1 MSSLEALLSSP
12 TDVIAECPVLGP
24 SDVRVVVANL
34 EVILNKCLYSVR
46 RALPGPLEVL
56 LIVIGD
62 ASDLQASKVCAGL
75 LQPAEEGTCADV
87 FCDLAEQLLARR
99 AAVIR
104 LQFDVEVFFKVMQVF
119 CCAASLKDRLGA
131 RLGEVL
137 LGFLKDVDMH
147 ADDYRVHRNCC
158 SALISLLRGSQENKS
173 RLGPECATIAACL
186 DASSDFFFQMQCVE
200 VLYRLYKHRNCF
212 LAHAAAPANAMT
224 LGVAINPSL
233 LRAIE
238 ALPND
243 STLLHC
249 IHQLLDSYN
258 RDVHPDKVIAFSV
271 LHIEVAGV
279 TMARATTLYFSPLLL
294 VVLLPDTG
302 SSSSSSGGGGGGG
315 GGYLTIPY
323 EHVRSVK
330 LTKDHKLELRLYV
343 IPPKLS
349 HVMSLAQEGRDKLY
363 VSLTRATMREL
374 RTSIVHEWVAERKRT
389 APRRV
394 TALVPPPPSRRTEA
408 ARAGHALPST
418 SSTSPA
424 PPSSSHASSSRTG
437 STVRPPLT
445 TTMTERPVNTH
456 QGVGLD
462 SHHQALARPKAPH
475 PQFVVPVQEQQQQQQ
490 HQAQQEQGGPAYM
503 NSSGDYAAA
512 DEEAGGQCERP
523 CLEEVHRAASLKAM
537 RYREEQH
544 EALQHAVDSAKEEL
558 EALHRWSARERD
570 QYEVRFREDMEV
582 IRRSE
587 AVLKES
593 ATDCVRALNAELED
607 VQALGALLK
616 GEVDKLRERLA
627 KSLGKSEG
635 VEEALL
641 TRIKHTV
648 DAQMRS
654 IEATMLSV
662 DSAASTPATSTDVG
676 GGSISDV
683 SNYIAQQMQAIS
695 SGAVVVGA
703 AGARASTAAAAAG
716 GGAVISSARGTGS
729 GRAGKGRH
737 EPQPLK
743 ERRLDYS

>member
-12 TDVIAECPVLGP
+12 TDVIAECPVIGP
-24 SDVRVVVANL
+24 GDVRLVAANL
-34 EVILNKCLYSVR
+34 EAILNKCLYCVR
-46 RALPGPLEVL
+46 RTLPGPLEVL
-56 LIVIGD
+56 LTVMGD
-62 ASDLQASKVCAGL
+62 ASDLQANKVCAGL

-104 LQFDVEVFFKVMQVF
+104 LQFDVEVFFKVTQVF
-119 CCAASLKDRLGA
+119 CCAAPLKDRLGA

-137 LGFLKDVDMH
+137 LGFLRDVDMH

-158 SALISLLRGSQENKS
+158 SALISLLRGSQENKN
-173 RLGPECATIAACL
+173 RFGPECATIAACL

-200 VLYRLYKHRNCF
+200 VLYRLYKHRSSF
-212 LAHAAAPANAMT
+212 LAHAAAPATSTSLSSSSANAMT
-224 LGVAINPSL
+224 LGVAINPYL
-233 LRAIE
+233 LRGIE

-243 STLLHC
+243 STLLLC

-258 RDVHPDKVIAFSV
+258 RDVHPDKVISFSV
-271 LHIEVAGV
+271 LSIEVGDV

-294 VVLLPDTG
+294 VVLLPDT
-302 SSSSSSGGGGGGG
+302 SSSSRGGG

-343 IPPKLS
+343 IPQKLS
-349 HVMSLAQEGRDKLY
+349 HVMSLAQDGMDKLH

-374 RTSIVHEWVAERKRT
+374 RTSAVHEWVAERKRT

-394 TALVPPPPSRRTEA
+394 TAPAPPPLRRTEA
-408 ARAGHALPST
+408 AGAGHALPAA

-424 PPSSSHASSSRTG
+424 PPSSSHASSRAG
-437 STVRPPLT
+437 STARPLLT
-445 TTMTERPVNTH
+445 TTMTERQVNTH
-456 QGVGLD
+456 QGVGTG
-462 SHHQALARPKAPH
+462 SQQQPLARGELPH
-475 PQFVVPVQEQQQQQQ
+475 PQL
-490 HQAQQEQGGPAYM
+490 
-503 NSSGDYAAA
+503 
-512 DEEAGGQCERP
+512 EAGGQCERP

-593 ATDCVRALNAELED
+593 ATDCVRALNTELED

-641 TRIKHTV
+641 ARIKHTV

-662 DSAASTPATSTDVG
+662 DSAASSST
-676 GGSISDV
+676 
-683 SNYIAQQMQAIS
+683 
-695 SGAVVVGA
+695 GA
-703 AGARASTAAAAAG
+703 
-716 GGAVISSARGTGS
+716 GTGS
-729 GRAGKGRH
+729 GRAGKARH
-737 EPQPLK
+737 EPQLQPLK

>member
-12 TDVIAECPVLGP
+12 TDVIAECPVIGP
-24 SDVRVVVANL
+24 GDVRLVAANL
-34 EVILNKCLYSVR
+34 EAILNKCLYCVR
-46 RALPGPLEVL
+46 RTLPGPLEVL
-56 LIVIGD
+56 LTVMGD
-62 ASDLQASKVCAGL
+62 ASDLQANKVCAGL

-104 LQFDVEVFFKVMQVF
+104 LQFDVEVFFKVTQVF
-119 CCAASLKDRLGA
+119 CCAAPLKDRLGA

-137 LGFLKDVDMH
+137 LGFLRDVDMH

-158 SALISLLRGSQENKS
+158 SALISLLRGSQENKN
-173 RLGPECATIAACL
+173 RFGPECATIAACL

-200 VLYRLYKHRNCF
+200 VLYRLYKHRSSF
-212 LAHAAAPANAMT
+212 LAHAAAPATSTSLSSSSANAMT
-224 LGVAINPSL
+224 LGVAINPYL
-233 LRAIE
+233 LRGIE

-243 STLLHC
+243 STLLLC

-258 RDVHPDKVIAFSV
+258 RDVHPDKVISFSV
-271 LHIEVAGV
+271 LSIEVGDV

-294 VVLLPDTG
+294 VVLLPDT
-302 SSSSSSGGGGGGG
+302 SSSSRGGG

-343 IPPKLS
+343 IPQKLS
-349 HVMSLAQEGRDKLY
+349 HVMSLAQDGMDKLH

-374 RTSIVHEWVAERKRT
+374 RTSAVHEWVAERKRT

-394 TALVPPPPSRRTEA
+394 TAPAPPPLRRTEA
-408 ARAGHALPST
+408 AGAGHALPAA

-424 PPSSSHASSSRTG
+424 PPSSSHASSRAG
-437 STVRPPLT
+437 STARPLLT
-445 TTMTERPVNTH
+445 TTMTERQVNTH
-456 QGVGLD
+456 QGVGTG
-462 SHHQALARPKAPH
+462 SQQQPLARGELPH
-475 PQFVVPVQEQQQQQQ
+475 PQLVEAVQQQQQQ
-490 HQAQQEQGGPAYM
+490 QAQQEQGGPAYV
-503 NSSGDYAAA
+503 NSSGGYAAA
-512 DEEAGGQCERP
+512 DKEAGGQCERP

-593 ATDCVRALNAELED
+593 ATDCVRALNTELED

-616 GEVDKLRERLA
+616 GEVDKLREQLA

-641 TRIKHTV
+641 ARIKHTV

-662 DSAASTPATSTDVG
+662 DSAASSSTGAG

-695 SGAVVVGA
+695 SGALVVGA
-703 AGARASTAAAAAG
+703 AGARASTAAAAG
-716 GGAVISSARGTGS
+716 GGSAVISSARGTGS
-729 GRAGKGRH
+729 GRAGKARH
-737 EPQPLK
+737 EPQLQPLK

>member
-12 TDVIAECPVLGP
+12 TDVIAECPVIGP
-24 SDVRVVVANL
+24 GDVRLVAANL
-34 EVILNKCLYSVR
+34 EAILNKCLYCVR
-46 RALPGPLEVL
+46 RTLPGPLEVL
-56 LIVIGD
+56 LTVMGD
-62 ASDLQASKVCAGL
+62 ASDLQANKVCAGL

-104 LQFDVEVFFKVMQVF
+104 LQFDVEVFFKVTQVF
-119 CCAASLKDRLGA
+119 CCAAPLKDRLGA

-137 LGFLKDVDMH
+137 LGFLRDVDMH

-158 SALISLLRGSQENKS
+158 SALISLLRGSQENKN
-173 RLGPECATIAACL
+173 RFGPECATIAACL

-200 VLYRLYKHRNCF
+200 VLYRLYKHRSSF
-212 LAHAAAPANAMT
+212 LAHAAAPATSTSLSSSSANAMT
-224 LGVAINPSL
+224 LGVAINPYL
-233 LRAIE
+233 LRGIE

-243 STLLHC
+243 STLLLC

-258 RDVHPDKVIAFSV
+258 RDVHPDKVISFSV
-271 LHIEVAGV
+271 LSIEVGDV

-294 VVLLPDTG
+294 VVLLPDT
-302 SSSSSSGGGGGGG
+302 SSSSRGGG

-343 IPPKLS
+343 IPQKLS
-349 HVMSLAQEGRDKLY
+349 HVMSLAQDGMDKLH

-374 RTSIVHEWVAERKRT
+374 RTSAVHEWVAERKRT

-394 TALVPPPPSRRTEA
+394 TAPAPPPLRRTEA
-408 ARAGHALPST
+408 AGAGHALPAA

-424 PPSSSHASSSRTG
+424 PPSSSHASSRAG
-437 STVRPPLT
+437 STARPLLT
-445 TTMTERPVNTH
+445 TTMTERQVNTH
-456 QGVGLD
+456 QGVGTG
-462 SHHQALARPKAPH
+462 SQQQPLARGELPH
-475 PQFVVPVQEQQQQQQ
+475 PQL
-490 HQAQQEQGGPAYM
+490 
-503 NSSGDYAAA
+503 
-512 DEEAGGQCERP
+512 EAGGQCERP

-593 ATDCVRALNAELED
+593 ATDCVRALNTELED

-616 GEVDKLRERLA
+616 GEVDKLREQLA

-641 TRIKHTV
+641 ARIKHTV

-662 DSAASTPATSTDVG
+662 DSAASSSTGAG

-695 SGAVVVGA
+695 SGALVVGA
-703 AGARASTAAAAAG
+703 AGARASTAAAAG
-716 GGAVISSARGTGS
+716 GGSAVISSARGTGS
-729 GRAGKGRH
+729 GRAGKARH
-737 EPQPLK
+737 EPQLQPLK

>member
-1 MSSLEALLSSP
+1 
-12 TDVIAECPVLGP
+12 
-24 SDVRVVVANL
+24 
-34 EVILNKCLYSVR
+34 
-46 RALPGPLEVL
+46 
-56 LIVIGD
+56 
-62 ASDLQASKVCAGL
+62 
-75 LQPAEEGTCADV
+75 
-87 FCDLAEQLLARR
+87 
-99 AAVIR
+99 
-104 LQFDVEVFFKVMQVF
+104 
-119 CCAASLKDRLGA
+119 
-131 RLGEVL
+131 
-137 LGFLKDVDMH
+137 
-147 ADDYRVHRNCC
+147 
-158 SALISLLRGSQENKS
+158 
-173 RLGPECATIAACL
+173 
-186 DASSDFFFQMQCVE
+186 
-200 VLYRLYKHRNCF
+200 
-212 LAHAAAPANAMT
+212 MT
-224 LGVAINPSL
+224 LGVAINPYL
-233 LRAIE
+233 LRGIE

-243 STLLHC
+243 STLLLC

-258 RDVHPDKVIAFSV
+258 RDVHPDKVISFSV
-271 LHIEVAGV
+271 LNIEVGGV

-294 VVLLPDTG
+294 VVLLPDT
-302 SSSSSSGGGGGGG
+302 SDCSRGGGGG

-343 IPPKLS
+343 IPQKLS
-349 HVMSLAQEGRDKLY
+349 HVMSLAQDGMDKLH

-374 RTSIVHEWVAERKRT
+374 RTSAVHEWVAERKRT

-394 TALVPPPPSRRTEA
+394 TAPAPPPSRRTEA
-408 ARAGHALPST
+408 AGAGHALPAA
-418 SSTSPA
+418 SSASPA
-424 PPSSSHASSSRTG
+424 PPSSSHASSRAG
-437 STVRPPLT
+437 STARPPLT

-456 QGVGLD
+456 QGVGTD
-462 SHHQALARPKAPH
+462 SQEQPLARGKAPH
-475 PQFVVPVQEQQQQQQ
+475 PQLVEAVQQQQQ
-490 HQAQQEQGGPAYM
+490 QAQQEQGGPAHV

-512 DEEAGGQCERP
+512 DEEAGGQCKRP

-641 TRIKHTV
+641 ARIKHTV

-662 DSAASTPATSTDVG
+662 DSAASSLAGAG

-703 AGARASTAAAAAG
+703 AGARASTAAAAG
-716 GGAVISSARGTGS
+716 GTAVISSARGTGS
-729 GRAGKGRH
+729 GRAGKARH
-737 EPQPLK
+737 EP
-743 ERRLDYS
+743 